1 MNKNKLVK
9 SNEGNLKTRSGTWLE
24 SELVWE
30 KFMDNWY
37 ERSWDYPCITWLW
50 RLLLIARSCNTLIWL
65 RIISIQGYCR
75 IWVWLNA
82 CLCLLY
88 RILWS
93 HRKHS
98 VWMVWGKRQCDW
110 NSMTNSCNRHFHCW
124 TSWRH
129 ICHFCRPRTGSQK
142 HEHLSLQKTPYFM
155 WLTDNCRIETKTI
168 HEKFRTH

>member
-1 MNKNKLVK
+1 MTKYMTKLMTNWQAINDQNKNDQF
-9 SNEGNLKTRSGTWLE
+9 W
-24 SELVWE
+24 
-30 KFMDNWY
+30 
-37 ERSWDYPCITWLW
+37 
-50 RLLLIARSCNTLIWL
+50 SCNKRPQISHQRSPNQKWSLICGFWSFFWSL
-65 RIISIQGYCR
+65 ISHFPL
-75 IWVWLNA
+75 VL
-82 CLCLLY
+82 
-88 RILWS
+88 
-93 HRKHS
+93 

-110 NSMTNSCNRHFHCW
+110 HSMTNSCNRHFHCW